1 MSEGALIFIMLVL
14 TAIHPILGGLF
25 MLALIILK
33 K

>member
-1 MSEGALIFIMLVL
+1 MSEGVLIFIMLVL
-14 TAIHPILGGLF
+14 TAVLGGLF